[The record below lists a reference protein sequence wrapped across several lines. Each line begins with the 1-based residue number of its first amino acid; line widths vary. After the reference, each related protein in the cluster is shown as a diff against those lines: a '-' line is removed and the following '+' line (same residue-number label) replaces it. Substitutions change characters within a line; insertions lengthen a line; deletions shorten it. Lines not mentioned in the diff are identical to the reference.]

1 MIEVVFGESEAGAL
15 KIALQSG
22 KLGADVICLAFALE
36 IGDIRKPVT
45 GKYRADL
52 LCNLLYAEQWGA
64 DTELQNELK
73 QLGGVYCA
81 ELAKL
86 GRYLEKGEP
95 IRVWYDSAPYSVCGL
110 LWLCGRLRA
119 LANSIEM
126 YVVKLPRT
134 ITRGKTAVVRTNWG
148 EVRPSEFVKLLP
160 LQRRLKPVEIVMNA
174 VSWDG
179 LQSENAPLRAVV
191 NGSVMSVPAS
201 FYDFLIW
208 KNLGDD
214 PIKEAVLIGKVLGS
228 DNIGVGDWW
237 YARRIDRFIAQNRIK
252 IVKDSPRKYER
263 LIAKNDQKRGEKL

>member
-1 MIEVVFGESEAGAL
+1 MVEVVFGESEAGAL
-15 KIALQSG
+15 KLALQSG
-22 KLGADVICLAFALE
+22 KLGTDAICLAFELE

-45 GKYRADL
+45 GKYRAEL
-52 LCNLLYAEQWGA
+52 LCSLLYAEQWGA

-73 QLGGVYCA
+73 QLGGVYCG
-81 ELAKL
+81 ELDKL
-86 GRYLEKGEP
+86 DRYLEKGEP

-110 LWLCGRLRA
+110 LWLCGRLRV
-119 LANSIEM
+119 LANDIEM

-134 ITRGKTAVVRTNWG
+134 VTRGKTAVVRTNWG
-148 EVRPSEFVKLLP
+148 EVRPSEFIKLLP
-160 LQRRLKPVEIVMNA
+160 LQRRLKPVEITMNA
-174 VSWDG
+174 ASWDG

-208 KNLGDD
+208 KNLGDE
-214 PIKEAVLIGKVLGS
+214 PIKEAVLIGKVLSS

-252 IVKDSPRKYER
+252 IVENSPRKYER
-263 LIAKNDQKRGEKL
+263 ILVRNEKRGEKQ